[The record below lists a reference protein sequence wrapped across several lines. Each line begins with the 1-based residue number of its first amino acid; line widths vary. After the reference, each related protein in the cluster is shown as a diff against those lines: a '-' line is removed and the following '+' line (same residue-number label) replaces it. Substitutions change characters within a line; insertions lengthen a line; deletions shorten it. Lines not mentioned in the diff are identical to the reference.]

1 MSTSNH
7 KVIIRNLTKSK
18 SIGDSNLKDSVFEL
32 LNMCIKI
39 STLRNCIKIKKEKKK
54 RYAVIVL
61 RNPNEVFEVLDRLK
75 NRRSRNTLGF
85 DFQSLADKNVDIDV
99 EMELPERYYRKGQY
113 IGRETR
119 QMEFKLG
126 GGDYVRKYLRED
138 VLKYVCGYLNG
149 RTKGTL
155 FIGVNDDGHVVGVN
169 CEEEDKIRREYID
182 QSIRAIKPPVDN
194 KDYNVEF
201 IPVEVNGKLRD
212 KEHVVGVNC
221 ENEDQ
226 IRRSYIDE
234 SIRDIKP
241 PVDNKDYQVEFV
253 PVEEDGQIKA
263 NCKVIKITVYK
274 RKQLNRLFD
283 SNEHVYMRRDGCVR
297 DFSAAEAQDWILQNH
312 SSKVCILQ

>member
-18 SIGDSNLKDSVFEL
+18 SISDSNLKDSLFEL

-39 STLRNCIKIKKEKKK
+39 STLRNCIKIKKEKKQ
-54 RYAVIVL
+54 RYAVILL

-85 DFQSLADKNVDIDV
+85 DFQSLADKDVDIDV

-149 RTKGTL
+149 RSTGTL
-155 FIGVNDDGHVVGVN
+155 FIGVNGRFYT
-169 CEEEDKIRREYID
+169 CCFK
-182 QSIRAIKPPVDN
+182 S
-194 KDYNVEF
+194 
-201 IPVEVNGKLRD
+201 L
-212 KEHVVGVNC
+212 
-221 ENEDQ
+221 
-226 IRRSYIDE
+226 
-234 SIRDIKP
+234 
-241 PVDNKDYQVEFV
+241 
-253 PVEEDGQIKA
+253 KA
-263 NCKVIKITVYK
+263 MVY
-274 RKQLNRLFD
+274 
-283 SNEHVYMRRDGCVR
+283 
-297 DFSAAEAQDWILQNH
+297 
-312 SSKVCILQ
+312 

>member
-18 SIGDSNLKDSVFEL
+18 SISDSNLKDSLFEL

-39 STLRNCIKIKKEKKK
+39 STLRNCIKIKKEKKQ
-54 RYAVIVL
+54 RYAVILL

-85 DFQSLADKNVDIDV
+85 DFQALADKDVDIDV

-126 GGDYVRKYLRED
+126 GGDYVRKYLKED

-149 RTKGTL
+149 RSTGTL

-201 IPVEVNGKLRD
+201 IPVEVNGKLR
-212 KEHVVGVNC
+212 
-221 ENEDQ
+221 
-226 IRRSYIDE
+226 
-234 SIRDIKP
+234 
-241 PVDNKDYQVEFV
+241 
-253 PVEEDGQIKA
+253 A
-263 NCKVIKITVYK
+263 NCKVIEITVFK
-274 RKQLNRLFD
+274 KKQLNRLFD
-283 SNEHVYMRRDGCVR
+283 SKGHVYMRREGSVS
-297 DFSAAEAQDWILQNH
+297 DFTAAEVQDWIFQNRP
-312 SSKVCILQ
+312 SKKCTLL